1 MKLFCNITFII
12 DKCNFNYLL
21 NYKDIM
27 KKILL
32 FSVFTMMVSCKGQK
46 QVQPIGEASLNLEN
60 FDFNTN
66 VSTLFPEKN
75 KANTY
80 DNAFE
85 IKTNDSETVM
95 FQKDT
100 TFVFSDSRKPIG
112 FEYRQ
117 INWSLRYSLADFQE
131 YSFQKINVATTMDGK
146 IKIIGAV
153 ADEISSVDNNKLLKL
168 LNTKY
173 GTPKKLNGSWK
184 DGLVIF
190 EWTKKDKIIRF
201 VTARDN
207 EESTLKIEIDPAKT
221 KIAEGKKN
229 PHLKSYL
236 FIINP
241 VFKNEVFGKLN
252 TGDFVY
258 LDNE

>member
-1 MKLFCNITFII
+1 MKR
-12 DKCNFNYLL
+12 
-21 NYKDIM
+21 
-27 KKILL
+27 ILL
-32 FSVFTMMVSCKGQK
+32 LSVFTLIVSCKGQK
-46 QVQPIGEASLNLEN
+46 QVHPIGEEPLNLES
-60 FDFNTN
+60 FDFNTGI
-66 VSTLFPEKN
+66 STLFPEKN
-75 KANTY
+75 KVKTY

-85 IKTNDSETVM
+85 IKANDSETFM

-100 TFVFSDSRKPIG
+100 TFVFSESRKPIG

-117 INWSLRYSLADFQE
+117 INWSSRYSLADFQE
-131 YSFQKINVATTMDGK
+131 YSFQKINLAATMDGK

-153 ADEISSVDNNKLLKL
+153 ADGISSADNNKLLKL

-173 GTPKKLNGSWK
+173 GAPKKLNGSWK

-190 EWTKKDKIIRF
+190 EWAKKDRIIRF
-201 VTARDN
+201 VTVRDN
-207 EESTLKIEIDPAKT
+207 EESTLKIEIDPVKT

-236 FIINP
+236 FVINP
-241 VFKNEVFGKLN
+241 AFKNEVFGKLN